1 MYDLVDFGVSILQK
15 LVATKREGG
24 PTAGEEFM
32 KIFAL
37 YTNVELVKKPS
48 WLDDFLE
55 KYQPRGLHV
64 TLKQPCYIEDEK
76 VDELKREIF
85 EFFQSHRGTIHV
97 VFDTLLYNKDQVG
110 AIMVCANDA
119 RELVQLQKDLC
130 NTLSEYRNYV
140 EKAREEY
147 EKNFMPHITIGDEI
161 AKEEYGTC
169 IGYLDGGCVCN
180 ARITGIVLAVV
191 NDMSAK
197 ESNDPAN
204 KTFYPLQYHK

>member
-1 MYDLVDFGVSILQK
+1 
-15 LVATKREGG
+15 
-24 PTAGEEFM
+24 M

-85 EFFQSHRGTIHV
+85 QFFQSHRGAMYIA
-97 VFDTLLYNKDQVG
+97 FDTLVYNKDQVG

-119 RELVQLQKDLC
+119 PKLVQFQKDLC
-130 NTLSEYRNYV
+130 NVLPGYRNYV
-140 EKAREEY
+140 EKEREEY
-147 EKNFMPHITIGDEI
+147 EKKFRPHITIGDEI
-161 AKEEYGTC
+161 ADEEYGTC
-169 IGYLDGGCVCN
+169 IGYLDEGCVCEG
-180 ARITGIVLAVV
+180 RITSVVLAVV
-191 NDMSAK
+191 NDMSTK

-204 KTFYPLQYHK
+204 KTFYPL